1 MYIDSII
8 LFIIFTILYMAFF
21 FWYGGKSRPLTQTEV
36 DAFIA
41 EIQRAS
47 GKEAASEG
55 SLLKQLRELC
65 EGDDGREFYMVN
77 LLKFNKNTTADSRND
92 PMDANSRYNRRIL
105 PIMLKY
111 GGHPVFN
118 GAVQNRFIHTDGD
131 RDWDNLA
138 MMRYRSRR
146 DFLKGVINAA
156 RMNLE
161 SDKWTALEKTHV
173 FPVKPI
179 FHLNFIRMIVA
190 GILTII
196 GFSIQFLVLG

>member
-1 MYIDSII
+1 MKKKQQAKGV
-8 LFIIFTILYMAFF
+8 F
-21 FWYGGKSRPLTQTEV
+21 
-36 DAFIA
+36 
-41 EIQRAS
+41 
-47 GKEAASEG
+47 
-55 SLLKQLRELC
+55 LKQLRELC

-77 LLKFNKNTTADSRND
+77 LLEFNKNTTADSRYD
-92 PMDANSRYNRRIL
+92 PMDANNRYNRRIL

-118 GAVQNRFIHTDGD
+118 GAVQNRFIHTDSD
-131 RDWDNLA
+131 SDWDNLA

-146 DFLKGVINAA
+146 DFLKGVIDAA

-161 SDKWTALEKTHV
+161 SDKWTALKKTHV

-190 GILTII
+190 GIFIII
-196 GFSIQFLVLG
+196 GFSIQFLAVA